1 MKIRNIWGETVR
13 NIGLITQTNPKSPM
27 AEAFRTLRTNI
38 QFANIDEEIESMVI
52 TSGQPSEGK
61 STVAINLALTIGQ
74 GGKRVLLID
83 CDMRKPTIHKTF
95 RISNLFGLTNILM
108 GTKTLEEVLYSQE
121 ERLGSV
127 YVLPSGSLPPNP
139 AELLGS
145 NRMKQFLQ
153 KAKEKFD
160 MIVIDAPP
168 VGLFTDGAI
177 LSTLVDGVIFVAAA
191 GEADIE
197 TTQRAKERL
206 DKVNA
211 NILGVVLN
219 KVEMDSRAQS
229 DYDHYGQASFHN
241 KSAAK
246 RKKRRRK

>member
-127 YVLPSGSLPPNP
+127 
-139 AELLGS
+139 
-145 NRMKQFLQ
+145 
-153 KAKEKFD
+153 
-160 MIVIDAPP
+160 
-168 VGLFTDGAI
+168 
-177 LSTLVDGVIFVAAA
+177 
-191 GEADIE
+191 
-197 TTQRAKERL
+197 
-206 DKVNA
+206 
-211 NILGVVLN
+211 
-219 KVEMDSRAQS
+219 
-229 DYDHYGQASFHN
+229 
-241 KSAAK
+241 
-246 RKKRRRK
+246 